1 MSFCHFIMQG
11 KGGVGKSLVASLLFQ
26 YIQKRGYFVYG
37 CDTDP
42 VNASFAA
49 YKSFGVKI
57 LDIMEGEDIAPGHFD
72 KLMENII
79 NLPEEAHLVVDIGAS
94 CFVAL
99 CSYLKKN
106 AALDFLMQKG
116 HEVTIH
122 TVITGGQ
129 SLVETLNNLRSLARH
144 FYDVPLMVWL
154 NPYFGDITLDGEKFE
169 NFKVYQEVAASVD
182 AVIEM
187 PKLSKLFEEDFINML
202 TRHSTFEESV
212 KDPKLHI
219 MVRQRLSMIWCDYQK
234 ILDQAQVV
242 PEPMPQSSDFPD
254 PGTKLIRDGL
264 S

>member
-1 MSFCHFIMQG
+1 MAVCHFVMQG

-26 YIQKRGYFVYG
+26 FFQKRGFNVFG

-49 YKSFGVKI
+49 YKSFEVKI
-57 LDIMEGEDIAPGHFD
+57 LDIMEGEDIAPGRFD
-72 KLMENII
+72 ELIEYIFSFPGATQM
-79 NLPEEAHLVVDIGAS
+79 VVDIGAS

-106 AALDFLMQKG
+106 AALDYLKQNG

-144 FYDVPLMVWL
+144 FYDVPLVVWL

-169 NFKVYQEVAASVD
+169 NFKIYREVAASVK

-187 PKLSKLFEEDFINML
+187 PKLSTLFARDFTDML
-202 TRHSTFEESV
+202 TRHCTFEEAV
-212 KDPKLHI
+212 KGPYFFI
-219 MVRQRLSMIWCDYQK
+219 MSRQRLVMIWRDFQK
-234 ILDQAQVV
+234 LLDQAQVA
-242 PEPMPQSSDFPD
+242 PEPMTMPSLLPASEA
-254 PGTKLIRDGL
+254 KLLQDGL